1 MFGFLD
7 TLCPGTSADAAS
19 STIHSGQSLDTA
31 RLSTSL
37 LYAVQQSL
45 STISCAFVQAAVSNI
60 REMAD
65 THRKEITALMEA
77 IQRTAVRNATATATD
92 THGESN
98 NNNSVD
104 YSTYNTFLQAL
115 EDGAKDIEVTFE
127 GVAEYLETTNI
138 GLHLSLKKMKE
149 KVQNDKLSALAA
161 TPPNTTA
168 HNNLSENNNNNSVP
182 DLTYSK
188 ESHSVTSNSVNFY
201 EEACVDLTN
210 WLITIALQYATL
222 PSAAELVSQRLASLP
237 LYRPTKSV
245 KGSTKSS
252 SIVGKVNMDGV
263 LYLHPQAED
272 RAVQTIDSNLHA
284 RYVPKLF
291 CSIQISTCY
300 QSFAYFIVCHV
311 CIVGSFYCSAT
322 FMIVMLF

>member
-1 MFGFLD
+1 M
-7 TLCPGTSADAAS
+7 
-19 STIHSGQSLDTA
+19 
-31 RLSTSL
+31 
-37 LYAVQQSL
+37 
-45 STISCAFVQAAVSNI
+45 SNI

-65 THRKEITALMEA
+65 THRKEINALMEA
-77 IQRTAVRNATATATD
+77 IQRTAARNATATSTD
-92 THGESN
+92 TPTESN
-98 NNNSVD
+98 NNNTVD
-104 YSTYNTFLQAL
+104 YAAYNTFLQAL

-161 TPPNTTA
+161 TPPNTTT
-168 HNNLSENNNNNSVP
+168 NNNNVSENSHIMP

-237 LYRPTKSV
+237 LYRPTQIAKNT
-245 KGSTKSS
+245 KNSTKSS
-252 SIVGKVNMDGV
+252 SDVGKVNMDGV
-263 LYLHPQAED
+263 LYLHAQAED
-272 RAVQTIDSNLHA
+272 RAVQAIDSNVHA
-284 RYVPKLF
+284 R
-291 CSIQISTCY
+291 
-300 QSFAYFIVCHV
+300 
-311 CIVGSFYCSAT
+311 
-322 FMIVMLF
+322 